1 MQRNTRQSTLYTGPA
16 GLDLNVQPAWIQG
29 VTGAGVVVSIVDDGK
44 IWLLL

>member
-1 MQRNTRQSTLYTGPA
+1 MFQRNTRQSTLAFGPV

-44 IWLLL
+44 AY